1 MTTGAFDS
9 WADDCDH
16 EQARLR
22 AQRPS
27 KAALKREWHRS
38 AVVELEELGEL
49 YGVSP
54 EVLKGAR

>member
-1 MTTGAFDS
+1 MTPDAWDS
-9 WADDCDH
+9 WADEYDQ
-16 EQARLR
+16 EQAHLR

-38 AVVELEELGEL
+38 AVVQLEELGEL

-54 EVLKGAR
+54 ELMKGAI

>member
-1 MTTGAFDS
+1 MTTLDP
-9 WADDCDH
+9 WADELGQ
-16 EQARLR
+16 EQARFR

-54 EVLKGAR
+54 ELLKGTT

>member
-9 WADDCDH
+9 WADDYDQEH
-16 EQARLR
+16 AGLR
-22 AQRPS
+22 AQHPS

-38 AVVELEELGEL
+38 AVVELEELGGL

-54 EVLKGAR
+54 ELLKGVI